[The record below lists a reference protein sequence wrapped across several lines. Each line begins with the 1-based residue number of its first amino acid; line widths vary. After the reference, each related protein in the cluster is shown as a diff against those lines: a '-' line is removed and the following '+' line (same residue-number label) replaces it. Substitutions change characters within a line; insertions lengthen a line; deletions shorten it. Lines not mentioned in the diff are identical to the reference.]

1 MAILFQC
8 LMDDPEPWR
17 KALAE
22 HLPDMEFRVW
32 PDVGDVADIE
42 YAIVWRPRPG
52 DLRRYP
58 NLKVI
63 LSQGAGVDH
72 IFLDPDLPEGVP
84 IARIVDPDLAAQL
97 SEYVLYTVLHFH
109 RDMPGYAALRRE
121 RRWDVIAKPE
131 TRHRRVGV
139 MGLGVIGGDAAR
151 KLVALGFDVLG
162 WCMPPGGCEGVRV
175 FHGAEGLGPFL
186 SEAEILVCV
195 LPLTDATRGIVNKD
209 TLLALP
215 PGAAVI
221 NVARGGHVVDA
232 DLLAALDSGHIA
244 GAALD
249 VFNEEPLPSGHPYWG
264 HPKVLMTPHVAGQ
277 PRANILTVQ
286 IVENI
291 RRARDGLPLLNRVDP
306 AVGF

>member
-1 MAILFQC
+1 M
-8 LMDDPEPWR
+8 
-17 KALAE
+17 AE

-32 PDVGDVADIE
+32 PDVGEVADIE
-42 YAIVWRPRPG
+42 YAIVWRPHLG

-84 IARIVDPDLAAQL
+84 IARIVDPDLASQM
-97 SEYVLYTVLHFH
+97 SEYVLYAALHFH
-109 RDMPGYAALRRE
+109 RNMPVYEALRRE
-121 RRWDVIAKPE
+121 RRWDTIPKPE
-131 TRHRRVGV
+131 TRHRRVGI

-151 KLVALGFDVLG
+151 KLAALGFDVLG
-162 WCMPPGGCEGVRV
+162 WCMPPGGCDGVGV

-186 SEAEILVCV
+186 AETEILACV
-195 LPLTDATRGIVNKD
+195 LPLTDETRGIINKD
-209 TLLALP
+209 TLAGLP
-215 PGAAVI
+215 AGAAVI

-232 DLLAALDSGHIA
+232 DLLAALDSGHIV

-249 VFNEEPLPSGHPYWG
+249 VFNEEPLPTDHPYWD
-264 HPKVLMTPHVAGQ
+264 HPKVLMTPHIAGQ
-277 PRANILTVQ
+277 PYANILTVQ

-291 RRARDGLPLLNRVDP
+291 RRARDGAPLLNLVDP